1 MKKPKETASHLKSLL
16 IFAQKTYKVLK
27 MRKVLFVLFCLFL
40 LAGCDVK
47 TADPFELSNYK
58 PVDEFVPA
66 YEAISNQQLTVNK
79 DYDLEK
85 TVRVMNALE
94 LAQANSENF
103 DDFLKFMA
111 HQDYEGVAPDVL
123 EAKQKML
130 PVLQYMYQLQAL
142 DKNLSDAWMLA
153 RSAATGGMEMT
164 RRVNILD
171 VVNTVM
177 GNPIVLLDIFHQKEA
192 SEATHTAFSNYKKD
206 KELRQNVRNDI
217 AKLEA
222 SYLKYLSDYA
232 PIYHKYMKE
241 YDALCVEKDKV
252 YLDLYGG
259 QAESALQGADAILKK
274 YPNCTEG
281 QLLKAQAEIVMGVK
295 TQNTHPQSL
304 PKGGRLDV
312 TSAEISVTDTIQNPS
327 RREGHRVG
335 SPTEGHRV
343 GWGSHFASAF
353 NILDD
358 YMAKNPD
365 KTAPAMLLRGVLYQR
380 IGEADQALSCFHQA
394 SVEYPRQAA
403 QLTDMLDSYCMRTYL
418 NNTSEGLYLLQLYRS
433 MMEGNG
439 VFSPNL
445 MKAKYYAD
453 HAKQE
458 ESKNEIYN
466 HFFRRGNQ
474 KYYDGLLSDMQ
485 FCEQNLPVGFKQLLI
500 DRKFL
505 DVKVEPDS
513 KWLVLTDKEEMQVTI
528 RNKSGKRLENV
539 RLFLCIHY
547 TDMYKDEYDVVKV
560 PQTVSI
566 IEPNEEIEIAD
577 VPLGY
582 RDKKY
587 ADITRIRAIAMT
599 DDRLCWVDDIGFSQ
613 KRSFL
618 WFGKND

>member
-1 MKKPKETASHLKSLL
+1 MI
-16 IFAQKTYKVLK
+16 IFAHGTHHILK
-27 MRKVLFVLFCLFL
+27 MRKALFLLFCLVL
-40 LAGCDVK
+40 LTGCDVK

-66 YEAISNQQLTVNK
+66 YEAIRNQRLVANK

-94 LAQANSENF
+94 LAQANSEDF
-103 DDFLKFMA
+103 DEFLKVMA
-111 HQDYEGVAPDVL
+111 RQDYDGVAPDVL

-142 DKNLSDAWMLA
+142 DKSLSDAWMLA

-164 RRVNILD
+164 RRVNIMD
-171 VVNTVM
+171 IVNTVM
-177 GNPIVLLDIFHQKEA
+177 GNPIVLLDIFHQEDA
-192 SEATHTAFSNYKKD
+192 SKVTHKAFANYRKD

-222 SYLKYLSDYA
+222 SYQQYLTDYA

-295 TQNTHPQSL
+295 THSQSL
-304 PKGGRLDV
+304 PKERRLDKK
-312 TSAEISVTDTIQNPS
+312 SAEISITDTIQNPS
-327 RREGHRVG
+327 LGEGYRVG
-335 SPTEGHRV
+335 L
-343 GWGSHFASAF
+343 GSHFASAF

-358 YMAKNPD
+358 YVAQNPG
-365 KTAPAMLLRGVLYQR
+365 KTAPALLLRGVLYQR
-380 IGEADQALSCFHQA
+380 MGESEQALSCFHQA

-403 QLTDMLDSYCMRTYL
+403 QLSDMLDSYCMRTYL
-418 NNTSEGLYLLQLYRS
+418 NKTSEGLYLLQLYRS

-453 HAKQE
+453 ANRQE

-513 KWLVLTDKEEMQVTI
+513 KWLVLTDDEEMQVTI

-566 IEPNEEIEIAD
+566 IEPDEEIEIKD

-582 RDKKY
+582 REKKY
-587 ADITRIRAIAMT
+587 TDITRIRAIAMT

-613 KRSFL
+613 DHSF
-618 WFGKND
+618 FTFPSF

>member
-1 MKKPKETASHLKSLL
+1 MI
-16 IFAQKTYKVLK
+16 IFAHGTHQILK
-27 MRKVLFVLFCLFL
+27 MRKPLILLFCLAL
-40 LAGCDVK
+40 LTGCDVK

-66 YEAISNQQLTVNK
+66 YEAIRNQRLVANK

-103 DDFLKFMA
+103 DEFLKVMA
-111 HQDYEGVAPDVL
+111 RQDYDGVAPDVL

-142 DKNLSDAWMLA
+142 DKSLSDAWMLA

-164 RRVNILD
+164 RRVNIMD
-171 VVNTVM
+171 IVNTVM
-177 GNPIVLLDIFHQKEA
+177 GNPIVLLDIFHQEDA
-192 SEATHTAFSNYKKD
+192 SKVTHKAFANYRKD

-222 SYLKYLSDYA
+222 SYLQYLADYA

-295 TQNTHPQSL
+295 THPQSL
-304 PKGGRLDV
+304 KKERRLDKK
-312 TSAEISVTDTIQNPS
+312 SAEISITDTIQNPS
-327 RREGHRVG
+327 LGEGYRVG
-335 SPTEGHRV
+335 L
-343 GWGSHFASAF
+343 GSHFASAF

-358 YMAKNPD
+358 YVAQNPG
-365 KTAPAMLLRGVLYQR
+365 KTAPALLLRGVLYQR
-380 IGEADQALSCFHQA
+380 MGESEQALSCFHQA

-403 QLTDMLDSYCMRTYL
+403 QLSDMLDSYCMRTYL
-418 NNTSEGLYLLQLYRS
+418 NKTSEGLYLLQLYRS

-453 HAKQE
+453 TNRQE

-513 KWLVLTDKEEMQVTI
+513 KWLVLTDDEEMQVTI

-566 IEPNEEIEIAD
+566 IEPDEEIEIKD

-582 RDKKY
+582 REKKY
-587 ADITRIRAIAMT
+587 TDITRIRAIAMT
-599 DDRLCWVDDIGFSQ
+599 DDSLCWVDDIGFSQ
-613 KRSFL
+613 DHSF
-618 WFGKND
+618 FTFPSF

>member
-1 MKKPKETASHLKSLL
+1 MI
-16 IFAQKTYKVLK
+16 IFAHGTHQILK
-27 MRKVLFVLFCLFL
+27 MRKTLILLFCLAL
-40 LAGCDVK
+40 LAGCDMK

-66 YEAISNQQLTVNK
+66 YEAIRNQRLVANK

-103 DDFLKFMA
+103 DEFLKVMA
-111 HQDYEGVAPDVL
+111 RQDYDGVAPDVL

-142 DKNLSDAWMLA
+142 DKSLSDAWMLA

-164 RRVNILD
+164 RRVNIMD
-171 VVNTVM
+171 IVNTVM
-177 GNPIVLLDIFHQKEA
+177 GNPIVLLDIFHQEDA
-192 SEATHTAFSNYKKD
+192 SKVTHKAFANYRKD

-222 SYLKYLSDYA
+222 SYQQYLTDYA

-295 TQNTHPQSL
+295 THSQSL
-304 PKGGRLDV
+304 PKERRLDKN
-312 TSAEISVTDTIQNPS
+312 SAEISITDTIQNPS
-327 RREGHRVG
+327 LGEGYRVG
-335 SPTEGHRV
+335 L
-343 GWGSHFASAF
+343 GSHFASAF

-358 YMAKNPD
+358 YVAQNPG
-365 KTAPAMLLRGVLYQR
+365 KTAPALLLRGVLYQR
-380 IGEADQALSCFHQA
+380 LGESEQALSCFHQA

-403 QLTDMLDSYCMRTYL
+403 QLSDMLDSYCMRTYL
-418 NNTSEGLYLLQLYRS
+418 NKTSEGLYLLQLYRS

-453 HAKQE
+453 ANRQE

-513 KWLVLTDKEEMQVTI
+513 KWLVLTDDEEMQVTI

-566 IEPNEEIEIAD
+566 IEPDEEIEIKD

-582 RDKKY
+582 REKKY
-587 ADITRIRAIAMT
+587 TDITRIRAIAMT

-613 KRSFL
+613 DHSF
-618 WFGKND
+618 FTFPSF

>member
-1 MKKPKETASHLKSLL
+1 MI
-16 IFAQKTYKVLK
+16 IFANGTHQILK
-27 MRKVLFVLFCLFL
+27 MRKPLILLFCLAL
-40 LAGCDVK
+40 LTGCDMK
-47 TADPFELSNYK
+47 IADPFDLSNYK

-66 YEAISNQQLTVNK
+66 YEAIRNQRLVANK

-94 LAQANSENF
+94 LAQANSEDF
-103 DDFLKFMA
+103 DEFLKVMA
-111 HQDYEGVAPDVL
+111 RQDYDGVAPDVL

-171 VVNTVM
+171 IVNTVM
-177 GNPIVLLDIFHQKEA
+177 GNPIVLLDIFHQEDA
-192 SEATHTAFSNYKKD
+192 SKVTHKAFANYRKD

-222 SYLKYLSDYA
+222 SYQQYLTDYA

-259 QAESALQGADAILKK
+259 QAESALQGADALLKK
-274 YPNCTEG
+274 YPQCAEA
-281 QLLKAQAEIVMGVK
+281 QLLKAQAEIILTPHQLPRGGEKVLDEIPEGGK
-295 TQNTHPQSL
+295 EAPYQCPRKEGDKAASESL
-304 PKGGRLDV
+304 PSGRLEGVLSTLDNYI
-312 TSAEISVTDTIQNPS
+312 EQNP
-327 RREGHRVG
+327 G
-335 SPTEGHRV
+335 
-343 GWGSHFASAF
+343 
-353 NILDD
+353 
-358 YMAKNPD
+358 
-365 KTAPAMLLRGVLYQR
+365 KTAPALLLRGVLYQR
-380 IGEADQALSCFHQA
+380 MGESEQALSCFHQA

-403 QLTDMLDSYCMRTYL
+403 QLSDMLDSYCMRTYL
-418 NNTSEGLYLLQLYRS
+418 NKTSEGLYLLQLYRS

-453 HAKQE
+453 TNRQE

-513 KWLVLTDKEEMQVTI
+513 KWLVLTDDEEMQVTI

-566 IEPNEEIEIAD
+566 IEPDEEIEIKD

-582 RDKKY
+582 REKKY
-587 ADITRIRAIAMT
+587 TDITRIRAIAMT

-613 KRSFL
+613 DHSF
-618 WFGKND
+618 FTFPSF

>member
-94 LAQANSENF
+94 LAQANSEDF
-103 DDFLKFMA
+103 DEFLKVMA
-111 HQDYEGVAPDVL
+111 RQDYDGVAPDVL

-142 DKNLSDAWMLA
+142 DKSLSDAWMLA

-164 RRVNILD
+164 RRVNIMD
-171 VVNTVM
+171 IVNTVM
-177 GNPIVLLDIFHQKEA
+177 GNPIVLLDIFHQEDA
-192 SEATHTAFSNYKKD
+192 SKVTHKAFANYRKD

-222 SYLKYLSDYA
+222 SYQQYLTDYA

-295 TQNTHPQSL
+295 THSQSL
-304 PKGGRLDV
+304 PKERRLDKK
-312 TSAEISVTDTIQNPS
+312 SAEISITDTIQNPS
-327 RREGHRVG
+327 LGEGYRVG
-335 SPTEGHRV
+335 L
-343 GWGSHFASAF
+343 GSHFASAF

-358 YMAKNPD
+358 YVAQNPG
-365 KTAPAMLLRGVLYQR
+365 KTAPALLLRGVLYQR
-380 IGEADQALSCFHQA
+380 MGESEQALSCFHQA

-403 QLTDMLDSYCMRTYL
+403 QLSDMLDSYCMRTYL
-418 NNTSEGLYLLQLYRS
+418 NKTSEGLYLLQLYRS

-453 HAKQE
+453 TNRQE

-513 KWLVLTDKEEMQVTI
+513 KWLVLTDDEEMQVTI

-566 IEPNEEIEIAD
+566 IEPDEEIEIED

-587 ADITRIRAIAMT
+587 TDITRIRAIAMT

-613 KRSFL
+613 DHSF
-618 WFGKND
+618 FTFPSF

>member
-1 MKKPKETASHLKSLL
+1 MI
-16 IFAQKTYKVLK
+16 IFAHGTHQILK
-27 MRKVLFVLFCLFL
+27 MRKTLILLFCLAL
-40 LAGCDVK
+40 LAGCDMK

-66 YEAISNQQLTVNK
+66 YEAIRNQKLVANK

-103 DDFLKFMA
+103 DEFLKVMA
-111 HQDYEGVAPDVL
+111 RQDYDGVAPDVL

-142 DKNLSDAWMLA
+142 DKSLSDAWMLA

-164 RRVNILD
+164 RRVNIMD
-171 VVNTVM
+171 IVNTVM
-177 GNPIVLLDIFHQKEA
+177 GNPIVLLDIFHQEDA
-192 SEATHTAFSNYKKD
+192 SKVTHKAFANYRKD

-222 SYLKYLSDYA
+222 SYQQYLTDYA

-295 TQNTHPQSL
+295 THSQSL
-304 PKGGRLDV
+304 PKERRLDKK
-312 TSAEISVTDTIQNPS
+312 SAEISITDTIQNPS
-327 RREGHRVG
+327 LGEGYRVG
-335 SPTEGHRV
+335 L
-343 GWGSHFASAF
+343 GSHFASAF

-358 YMAKNPD
+358 YVAQNPG
-365 KTAPAMLLRGVLYQR
+365 KTAPALLLRGVLYQR
-380 IGEADQALSCFHQA
+380 MGESEQALSCFHQA

-403 QLTDMLDSYCMRTYL
+403 QLSDMLDSYCMRTYL
-418 NNTSEGLYLLQLYRS
+418 NKTSEGLYLLQLYRS

-453 HAKQE
+453 TNRQE

-513 KWLVLTDKEEMQVTI
+513 KWLVLTDDEEMQVTI

-566 IEPNEEIEIAD
+566 IEPDEEIEIKD

-582 RDKKY
+582 REKKY
-587 ADITRIRAIAMT
+587 TDITRIRAIAMT

-613 KRSFL
+613 DHSF
-618 WFGKND
+618 FTFPSF

>member
-1 MKKPKETASHLKSLL
+1 MI
-16 IFAQKTYKVLK
+16 IFAHGTHQILK
-27 MRKVLFVLFCLFL
+27 MRKPLILLFCLAL
-40 LAGCDVK
+40 LTGCDVK

-66 YEAISNQQLTVNK
+66 YEAIRNQRLVANK

-103 DDFLKFMA
+103 DEFLKVMA
-111 HQDYEGVAPDVL
+111 RQDYDGVAPDVL

-142 DKNLSDAWMLA
+142 DKSLSDAWMLA

-164 RRVNILD
+164 RRVNIMD
-171 VVNTVM
+171 IVNTVM
-177 GNPIVLLDIFHQKEA
+177 GNPIVLLDIFHQEDA
-192 SEATHTAFSNYKKD
+192 SKVTHKAFANYRKD

-222 SYLKYLSDYA
+222 SYQQYLTDYA

-295 TQNTHPQSL
+295 THPQSL
-304 PKGGRLDV
+304 PKERRLDKK
-312 TSAEISVTDTIQNPS
+312 SAEISITDTIKNPS
-327 RREGHRVG
+327 LGEGYRVG
-335 SPTEGHRV
+335 L
-343 GWGSHFASAF
+343 GSHFASAF

-358 YMAKNPD
+358 YVAQNPG
-365 KTAPAMLLRGVLYQR
+365 KTAPALLLRGVLYQR
-380 IGEADQALSCFHQA
+380 MGESEQALSCFHQA

-403 QLTDMLDSYCMRTYL
+403 QLSDMLDSYCMRTYL
-418 NNTSEGLYLLQLYRS
+418 NKTSEGLYLLQLYRS

-453 HAKQE
+453 ANRQE

-485 FCEQNLPVGFKQLLI
+485 FCEQNLPMGFKQLLI

-513 KWLVLTDKEEMQVTI
+513 KWLVLTDDEEMQVTI

-566 IEPNEEIEIAD
+566 IEPDEEIDIKD

-582 RDKKY
+582 REKKY
-587 ADITRIRAIAMT
+587 TDITRIRAIAMT

-613 KRSFL
+613 DHSF
-618 WFGKND
+618 FTFPSF

>member
-1 MKKPKETASHLKSLL
+1 MI
-16 IFAQKTYKVLK
+16 IFAHGTHQILK
-27 MRKVLFVLFCLFL
+27 MRKPLILLFCLAL
-40 LAGCDVK
+40 LTGCDVK

-66 YEAISNQQLTVNK
+66 YEAIRNQRLVANK

-94 LAQANSENF
+94 LAQANSEDF
-103 DDFLKFMA
+103 DEFLKVMA
-111 HQDYEGVAPDVL
+111 RQDYDGVAPDVL

-142 DKNLSDAWMLA
+142 DKSLSDAWMLA

-164 RRVNILD
+164 RRVNIMD
-171 VVNTVM
+171 IVNTVM
-177 GNPIVLLDIFHQKEA
+177 GNPIVLLDIFHQEDA
-192 SEATHTAFSNYKKD
+192 SKVTHKAFANYRKD

-222 SYLKYLSDYA
+222 SYQQYLTDYA

-295 TQNTHPQSL
+295 THSQSL
-304 PKGGRLDV
+304 PKERRLDKK
-312 TSAEISVTDTIQNPS
+312 TAEISITDTIQNPS
-327 RREGHRVG
+327 LGEGYRVG
-335 SPTEGHRV
+335 L
-343 GWGSHFASAF
+343 GSHFASAF

-358 YMAKNPD
+358 YVAQNPG
-365 KTAPAMLLRGVLYQR
+365 KTAPALLLRGVLYQR
-380 IGEADQALSCFHQA
+380 LGESEQALSCFHQA

-403 QLTDMLDSYCMRTYL
+403 QLSDMLDSYCMRTYL
-418 NNTSEGLYLLQLYRS
+418 NKTSEGLYLLQLYRS

-453 HAKQE
+453 SNRQE

-513 KWLVLTDKEEMQVTI
+513 KWLVLTDDEEMQVTI

-566 IEPNEEIEIAD
+566 IEPDEEIEIKD

-582 RDKKY
+582 REKKY
-587 ADITRIRAIAMT
+587 TDITRIRAIAMT

-613 KRSFL
+613 DHSF
-618 WFGKND
+618 FTFPSF

>member
-1 MKKPKETASHLKSLL
+1 MI
-16 IFAQKTYKVLK
+16 IFAHGTHQILK
-27 MRKVLFVLFCLFL
+27 MRKALFLLFCLVL
-40 LAGCDVK
+40 LTGCDVK

-66 YEAISNQQLTVNK
+66 YEAIRNQRLVANK

-94 LAQANSENF
+94 LAQANSEDF
-103 DDFLKFMA
+103 DEFLKVMA
-111 HQDYEGVAPDVL
+111 RQDYDGVAPDVL

-142 DKNLSDAWMLA
+142 DKSLSDAWMLA

-164 RRVNILD
+164 RRVNIMD
-171 VVNTVM
+171 IVNTVM
-177 GNPIVLLDIFHQKEA
+177 GNPIVLLDIFHQEDA
-192 SEATHTAFSNYKKD
+192 SKVTHKAFANYRKD

-222 SYLKYLSDYA
+222 SYQQYLTDYA

-295 TQNTHPQSL
+295 THSQSL
-304 PKGGRLDV
+304 PKERRLDKK
-312 TSAEISVTDTIQNPS
+312 SAEISITDTIQNPS
-327 RREGHRVG
+327 LGEGHRVG

-343 GWGSHFASAF
+343 GLGSHFASAF

-358 YMAKNPD
+358 YVAQNPG
-365 KTAPAMLLRGVLYQR
+365 KTAPALLLRGVLYQR
-380 IGEADQALSCFHQA
+380 MGESEQALSCFHQA

-403 QLTDMLDSYCMRTYL
+403 QLSDMLDSYCMRTYL
-418 NNTSEGLYLLQLYRS
+418 NKTSEGLYLLQLYRS

-453 HAKQE
+453 TNRQE

-513 KWLVLTDKEEMQVTI
+513 KWLVLTDDEEMQVTI

-566 IEPNEEIEIAD
+566 IEPDEEIEIKD

-582 RDKKY
+582 REKKY
-587 ADITRIRAIAMT
+587 TDITRIRAIAMT

-613 KRSFL
+613 DHSF
-618 WFGKND
+618 FTFPSF

>member
-1 MKKPKETASHLKSLL
+1 MI
-16 IFAQKTYKVLK
+16 IFAHGTHQILK
-27 MRKVLFVLFCLFL
+27 MRKPLILLFCLAL
-40 LAGCDVK
+40 LAGCDMK

-66 YEAISNQQLTVNK
+66 YEAIRNQRLVANK

-103 DDFLKFMA
+103 DEFLKVMA
-111 HQDYEGVAPDVL
+111 RQDYDGVAPDVL

-142 DKNLSDAWMLA
+142 DKSLSDAWMLA

-164 RRVNILD
+164 RRVNIMD
-171 VVNTVM
+171 IVNTVM
-177 GNPIVLLDIFHQKEA
+177 GNPIVLLDIFHQEDA
-192 SEATHTAFSNYKKD
+192 SKVTHKAFANYRKD

-222 SYLKYLSDYA
+222 SYQQYLTDYA

-295 TQNTHPQSL
+295 THSQSL
-304 PKGGRLDV
+304 PKERRLDKK
-312 TSAEISVTDTIQNPS
+312 SAEISITDTIQNPS
-327 RREGHRVG
+327 LGEGYRVG
-335 SPTEGHRV
+335 L
-343 GWGSHFASAF
+343 GSHFASAF

-358 YMAKNPD
+358 YVAQNPG
-365 KTAPAMLLRGVLYQR
+365 KTAPALLLRGVLYQR
-380 IGEADQALSCFHQA
+380 MGESEQALSCFHQA

-403 QLTDMLDSYCMRTYL
+403 QLSDMLDSYCMRTYL
-418 NNTSEGLYLLQLYRS
+418 NKTSEGLYLLQLYRS

-453 HAKQE
+453 TNRQE

-513 KWLVLTDKEEMQVTI
+513 KWLVLTDDEEMQVTI

-566 IEPNEEIEIAD
+566 IEPDEEIEIKD

-582 RDKKY
+582 REKKY
-587 ADITRIRAIAMT
+587 TDITRIRAIAMT

-613 KRSFL
+613 DHSF
-618 WFGKND
+618 FTFPSF

>member
-1 MKKPKETASHLKSLL
+1 MI
-16 IFAQKTYKVLK
+16 IFAHGTHQILK
-27 MRKVLFVLFCLFL
+27 MRKPLILLFCLAL
-40 LAGCDVK
+40 LTGCDVK

-66 YEAISNQQLTVNK
+66 YEAIRNQRLVANK

-94 LAQANSENF
+94 LAQANSEDF
-103 DDFLKFMA
+103 DEFLKVMA
-111 HQDYEGVAPDVL
+111 RQDYDGVAPDVL

-142 DKNLSDAWMLA
+142 DKSLSDAWMLA

-164 RRVNILD
+164 RRVNIMD
-171 VVNTVM
+171 IVNTVM
-177 GNPIVLLDIFHQKEA
+177 GNPIVLLDIFHQEDA
-192 SEATHTAFSNYKKD
+192 SKVTHKAFANYRKD

-222 SYLKYLSDYA
+222 SYQQYLTDYA

-295 TQNTHPQSL
+295 THSQSL
-304 PKGGRLDV
+304 PKERRLDKK
-312 TSAEISVTDTIQNPS
+312 SAEISITDTIQNPS
-327 RREGHRVG
+327 LGEGYRVG
-335 SPTEGHRV
+335 L
-343 GWGSHFASAF
+343 GSHFASAF

-358 YMAKNPD
+358 YVAQNPG
-365 KTAPAMLLRGVLYQR
+365 KTAPALLLRGVLYQR
-380 IGEADQALSCFHQA
+380 MGESEQALSCFHQA

-403 QLTDMLDSYCMRTYL
+403 QLSDMLDSYCMRTYL
-418 NNTSEGLYLLQLYRS
+418 NKTSEGLYLLQLYRS

-453 HAKQE
+453 TNRQE

-513 KWLVLTDKEEMQVTI
+513 KWLVLTDDEEMQVTI

-566 IEPNEEIEIAD
+566 IEPDEEIEIED

-587 ADITRIRAIAMT
+587 TDITRIRAIAMT

-613 KRSFL
+613 DHSF
-618 WFGKND
+618 FTFPSF

>member
-1 MKKPKETASHLKSLL
+1 MI
-16 IFAQKTYKVLK
+16 IFAHGTHQILK
-27 MRKVLFVLFCLFL
+27 MRKTLILLFCLAL
-40 LAGCDVK
+40 LTGCDVK

-66 YEAISNQQLTVNK
+66 YEAIRNQRLVANK

-103 DDFLKFMA
+103 DEFLKVMA
-111 HQDYEGVAPDVL
+111 RQDYDGVAPDVL

-142 DKNLSDAWMLA
+142 DKSLSDAWMLA

-164 RRVNILD
+164 RRVNIMD
-171 VVNTVM
+171 IVNTVM
-177 GNPIVLLDIFHQKEA
+177 GNPIVLLDIFHQEDA
-192 SEATHTAFSNYKKD
+192 SKVTHKAFANYRKD

-222 SYLKYLSDYA
+222 SYQQYLTDYA

-295 TQNTHPQSL
+295 THPQSL
-304 PKGGRLDV
+304 PKERRLDKK
-312 TSAEISVTDTIQNPS
+312 SAEISIIDTIHNPS
-327 RREGHRVG
+327 LGEGHRVG
-335 SPTEGHRV
+335 L
-343 GWGSHFASAF
+343 GSHFASAF

-358 YMAKNPD
+358 YVAQNPG
-365 KTAPAMLLRGVLYQR
+365 KTAPALLLRGVLYQR
-380 IGEADQALSCFHQA
+380 MGESEQALSCFHQA

-403 QLTDMLDSYCMRTYL
+403 QLSDMLDSYCMRTYL
-418 NNTSEGLYLLQLYRS
+418 NKTSEGLYLLQLYRS

-453 HAKQE
+453 TNRQE

-513 KWLVLTDKEEMQVTI
+513 KWLVLTDDEEMQVTI

-566 IEPNEEIEIAD
+566 IEPDEEIEIKD

-582 RDKKY
+582 REKKY
-587 ADITRIRAIAMT
+587 TDITRIRAIAMT

-613 KRSFL
+613 DHSF
-618 WFGKND
+618 FTFPSF

>member
-1 MKKPKETASHLKSLL
+1 MI
-16 IFAQKTYKVLK
+16 IFAHGTHQILK
-27 MRKVLFVLFCLFL
+27 MRKALFLLFCLVL
-40 LAGCDVK
+40 LTGCDVK

-66 YEAISNQQLTVNK
+66 YEAIRNQRLVANK

-103 DDFLKFMA
+103 DEFLKVMA
-111 HQDYEGVAPDVL
+111 RQDYDGVAPDVL

-142 DKNLSDAWMLA
+142 DKSLSDAWMLA

-164 RRVNILD
+164 RRVNIMD
-171 VVNTVM
+171 IVNTVM
-177 GNPIVLLDIFHQKEA
+177 GNPIVLLDIFHQEDA
-192 SEATHTAFSNYKKD
+192 SKVTHKAFANYRKD

-222 SYLKYLSDYA
+222 SYQQYLTDYA

-259 QAESALQGADAILKK
+259 QTESALQGADAILKK

-295 TQNTHPQSL
+295 NHPQSL
-304 PKGGRLDV
+304 PKERRLDKK
-312 TSAEISVTDTIQNPS
+312 TAEITITDTIQNPS
-327 RREGHRVG
+327 LGEGHRAG
-335 SPTEGHRV
+335 L
-343 GWGSHFASAF
+343 GSHFASAF

-358 YMAKNPD
+358 YVAQNPG
-365 KTAPAMLLRGVLYQR
+365 KTAPALLLRGVLYQR
-380 IGEADQALSCFHQA
+380 MGESEQALSCFHQA

-403 QLTDMLDSYCMRTYL
+403 QLSDMLDSYCMRTYL
-418 NNTSEGLYLLQLYRS
+418 NKTSEGLYLLQLYRS

-453 HAKQE
+453 ANRQE

-513 KWLVLTDKEEMQVTI
+513 KWLVLTDDEEMQVTI

-566 IEPNEEIEIAD
+566 IEPDEEIDIKD

-582 RDKKY
+582 REKKY
-587 ADITRIRAIAMT
+587 TDITRIRAIAMT

-613 KRSFL
+613 DHSF
-618 WFGKND
+618 FTFPSF

>member
-1 MKKPKETASHLKSLL
+1 MI
-16 IFAQKTYKVLK
+16 IFAHGTHQILK
-27 MRKVLFVLFCLFL
+27 MRKPLILLFCLAL
-40 LAGCDVK
+40 LTGCDVK

-66 YEAISNQQLTVNK
+66 YEAIRNQRLVANK

-103 DDFLKFMA
+103 DEFLKVMA
-111 HQDYEGVAPDVL
+111 RQDYDGVAPDVL

-142 DKNLSDAWMLA
+142 DKSLSDAWMLA

-164 RRVNILD
+164 RRVNIMD
-171 VVNTVM
+171 IVNTVM
-177 GNPIVLLDIFHQKEA
+177 GNPIVLLDIFHQEDA
-192 SEATHTAFSNYKKD
+192 SKVTHKAFANYRKD

-222 SYLKYLSDYA
+222 SYQQYLTDYA

-259 QAESALQGADAILKK
+259 QTESALQGADAILKK

-295 TQNTHPQSL
+295 NHPQSL
-304 PKGGRLDV
+304 PKERRLDKK
-312 TSAEISVTDTIQNPS
+312 TAEITITDTIQNPS
-327 RREGHRVG
+327 LGEGHRAG
-335 SPTEGHRV
+335 L
-343 GWGSHFASAF
+343 GSHFASAF

-358 YMAKNPD
+358 YVAQNPG
-365 KTAPAMLLRGVLYQR
+365 KTAPALLLRGVLYQR
-380 IGEADQALSCFHQA
+380 MGESEQALSCFNQA

-403 QLTDMLDSYCMRTYL
+403 QLSDMLDSYCMRTYL
-418 NNTSEGLYLLQLYRS
+418 NKTSEGLYLLQLYRS

-453 HAKQE
+453 ANRQE

-485 FCEQNLPVGFKQLLI
+485 FCEQNLPMGFKQLLI

-513 KWLVLTDKEEMQVTI
+513 KWLVLTDDEEMQVTI

-566 IEPNEEIEIAD
+566 IEPDEEIEIKD

-582 RDKKY
+582 REKKY
-587 ADITRIRAIAMT
+587 TDITRIRAIAMT

-613 KRSFL
+613 DHSF
-618 WFGKND
+618 FTFPSF

>member
-1 MKKPKETASHLKSLL
+1 MI
-16 IFAQKTYKVLK
+16 IFAHGTHQILK
-27 MRKVLFVLFCLFL
+27 MRKALFLLFCLVL
-40 LAGCDVK
+40 LTGCDVK

-66 YEAISNQQLTVNK
+66 YEAIRNQRLVANK

-103 DDFLKFMA
+103 DEFLKVMA
-111 HQDYEGVAPDVL
+111 RQDYDGVAPDVL

-142 DKNLSDAWMLA
+142 DKSLSDAWMLA

-164 RRVNILD
+164 RRVNIMD
-171 VVNTVM
+171 IVNTVM
-177 GNPIVLLDIFHQKEA
+177 GNPIVLLDIFHQEDA
-192 SEATHTAFSNYKKD
+192 SKVTHKAFANYRKD

-222 SYLKYLSDYA
+222 SYQQYLTDYA

-281 QLLKAQAEIVMGVK
+281 QLLKAQAEIILTPHQLPRGGEKVSLNSIEGGKGAPMQLPRKVEDK
-295 TQNTHPQSL
+295 SVSESL
-304 PKGGRLDV
+304 PSGRSEGVFSTLD
-312 TSAEISVTDTIQNPS
+312 TYIAQ
-327 RREGHRVG
+327 H
-335 SPTEGHRV
+335 
-343 GWGSHFASAF
+343 
-353 NILDD
+353 
-358 YMAKNPD
+358 PD
-365 KTAPAMLLRGVLYQR
+365 KTAPALLLRGVLYQR
-380 IGEADQALSCFHQA
+380 MGESEQALSCFHQA

-403 QLTDMLDSYCMRTYL
+403 QLSDMLDSYCMRTYL
-418 NNTSEGLYLLQLYRS
+418 NKTSEGLYLLQLYRS

-453 HAKQE
+453 TNRQE

-513 KWLVLTDKEEMQVTI
+513 KWLVLTDDEEMQVTI

-566 IEPNEEIEIAD
+566 IEPDEEIEIKD

-587 ADITRIRAIAMT
+587 TDITRIRAIAMT

-613 KRSFL
+613 DHSF
-618 WFGKND
+618 FTFPSF

>member
-1 MKKPKETASHLKSLL
+1 MI
-16 IFAQKTYKVLK
+16 IFAPKSHKIPQ
-27 MRKVLFVLFCLFL
+27 MRKVLL
-40 LAGCDVK
+40 LLCALLLLVGCDVK

-66 YEAISNQQLTVNK
+66 YEAIRNQQLVANK

-94 LAQANSENF
+94 LAQVNSQNF
-103 DDFLKFMA
+103 DDFLKVMA
-111 HQDYEGVAPDVL
+111 RQDYEGVAPDVL

-130 PVLQYMYQLQAL
+130 PILQYMYQLQAL
-142 DKNLSDAWMLA
+142 DKSLSDAWMLA

-164 RRVNILD
+164 RRVNIMD
-171 VVNTVM
+171 IVNTVM
-177 GNPIVLLDIFHQKEA
+177 GNPIVLLDIFHQEDA
-192 SEATHTAFSNYKKD
+192 SKVTHKAFSNYRKD

-222 SYLKYLSDYA
+222 SYQQYLTDYA

-295 TQNTHPQSL
+295 THSQSL
-304 PKGGRLDV
+304 PKERRLDKK
-312 TSAEISVTDTIQNPS
+312 SAEISITDTIQNPS
-327 RREGHRVG
+327 LGEGYRVG
-335 SPTEGHRV
+335 L
-343 GWGSHFASAF
+343 GSHFASAF

-358 YMAKNPD
+358 YVAQNPG
-365 KTAPAMLLRGVLYQR
+365 KTAPALLLRGVLYQR
-380 IGEADQALSCFHQA
+380 MGESEQALSCFHQA

-403 QLTDMLDSYCMRTYL
+403 QLSDMLDSYCMRTYL
-418 NNTSEGLYLLQLYRS
+418 NKTSEGLYLLQLYRS

-453 HAKQE
+453 TNRQE

-513 KWLVLTDKEEMQVTI
+513 KWLVLTDDEEMQVTI

-566 IEPNEEIEIAD
+566 IEPDEEIEIKD

-582 RDKKY
+582 REKKY
-587 ADITRIRAIAMT
+587 TDITRIRAIAMT

-613 KRSFL
+613 DHSF
-618 WFGKND
+618 FTFPSF

>member
-1 MKKPKETASHLKSLL
+1 MI
-16 IFAQKTYKVLK
+16 IFAHGTHQILK
-27 MRKVLFVLFCLFL
+27 MRKPLILLFCLAL
-40 LAGCDVK
+40 LTGCDVK

-66 YEAISNQQLTVNK
+66 YEAIRNQRLVANK

-103 DDFLKFMA
+103 DEFLKVMA
-111 HQDYEGVAPDVL
+111 RQDYDGVAPDVL

-142 DKNLSDAWMLA
+142 DKSLSDAWMLA

-164 RRVNILD
+164 RRVNIMD
-171 VVNTVM
+171 IVNTVM
-177 GNPIVLLDIFHQKEA
+177 GNPIVLLDIFHQEDA
-192 SEATHTAFSNYKKD
+192 SKVTHKAFANYRKD

-222 SYLKYLSDYA
+222 SYQQYLTDYA

-295 TQNTHPQSL
+295 THSQSL
-304 PKGGRLDV
+304 PKERRLDKKF
-312 TSAEISVTDTIQNPS
+312 AEISITDTIQNPS
-327 RREGHRVG
+327 LGEGYRVG
-335 SPTEGHRV
+335 L
-343 GWGSHFASAF
+343 GSHFASAF

-358 YMAKNPD
+358 YVAQNPG
-365 KTAPAMLLRGVLYQR
+365 KTAPALLLRGVLYQR
-380 IGEADQALSCFHQA
+380 MGESEQALSCFNQA

-403 QLTDMLDSYCMRTYL
+403 QLSDMLDSYCMRTYL
-418 NNTSEGLYLLQLYRS
+418 NKTSEGLYLLQLYRS

-453 HAKQE
+453 ANRQE

-485 FCEQNLPVGFKQLLI
+485 FCEQNLPMGFKQLLI

-513 KWLVLTDKEEMQVTI
+513 KWLVLTDDEEMQVTI

-566 IEPNEEIEIAD
+566 IEPDEEIEIKD

-582 RDKKY
+582 REKKY
-587 ADITRIRAIAMT
+587 TDITRIRAIAMT

-613 KRSFL
+613 DHSF
-618 WFGKND
+618 FTFPSF

>member
-1 MKKPKETASHLKSLL
+1 MI
-16 IFAQKTYKVLK
+16 IFAHGTHQILK
-27 MRKVLFVLFCLFL
+27 MRKPLILLFCLAL
-40 LAGCDVK
+40 LTGCDVK

-66 YEAISNQQLTVNK
+66 YEAIRNQRLVANK

-103 DDFLKFMA
+103 DEFLKVMA
-111 HQDYEGVAPDVL
+111 RQDYDGVAPDVL

-142 DKNLSDAWMLA
+142 DKSLSDAWMLA

-164 RRVNILD
+164 RRVNIMD
-171 VVNTVM
+171 IVNTVM
-177 GNPIVLLDIFHQKEA
+177 GNPIVLLDIFHQEDA
-192 SEATHTAFSNYKKD
+192 SKVTHKAFANYRKD

-222 SYLKYLSDYA
+222 SYQQYLTDYA

-259 QAESALQGADAILKK
+259 QTESALQGADAILKK

-295 TQNTHPQSL
+295 NHPQSL
-304 PKGGRLDV
+304 PKERRLDKK
-312 TSAEISVTDTIQNPS
+312 TAEITITDTIQNPS
-327 RREGHRVG
+327 LGEGHRAG
-335 SPTEGHRV
+335 L
-343 GWGSHFASAF
+343 GSHFASAF

-358 YMAKNPD
+358 YVAQNPG
-365 KTAPAMLLRGVLYQR
+365 KTAPALLLRGVLYQR
-380 IGEADQALSCFHQA
+380 MGESEQALSCFHQA

-403 QLTDMLDSYCMRTYL
+403 QLSDMLDSYCMRTYL
-418 NNTSEGLYLLQLYRS
+418 NKTSEGLYLLQLYRS

-453 HAKQE
+453 ANRQE

-513 KWLVLTDKEEMQVTI
+513 KWLVLTDDEEMQVTI

-566 IEPNEEIEIAD
+566 IEPDEEIEIKD

-582 RDKKY
+582 REKKY
-587 ADITRIRAIAMT
+587 TDITRIRAIAMT

-613 KRSFL
+613 DHSF
-618 WFGKND
+618 FTFPSF

>member
-1 MKKPKETASHLKSLL
+1 MI
-16 IFAQKTYKVLK
+16 IFAHGTHQILK
-27 MRKVLFVLFCLFL
+27 MRKPLILLFCLAL
-40 LAGCDVK
+40 LAGCDMK

-66 YEAISNQQLTVNK
+66 YEAIRNQRLVANK

-94 LAQANSENF
+94 LAQANSEDF
-103 DDFLKFMA
+103 DEFLKVMA
-111 HQDYEGVAPDVL
+111 RQDYDGVAPDVL

-142 DKNLSDAWMLA
+142 DKSLSDAWMLA

-164 RRVNILD
+164 RRVNIMD
-171 VVNTVM
+171 IVNTVM
-177 GNPIVLLDIFHQKEA
+177 GNPIVLLDIFHQEDA
-192 SEATHTAFSNYKKD
+192 SKVTHKAFANYRKD

-222 SYLKYLSDYA
+222 SYQQYLTDYA

-295 TQNTHPQSL
+295 THPQSL
-304 PKGGRLDV
+304 PKERRLDKK
-312 TSAEISVTDTIQNPS
+312 TAEISITDTIQNPS
-327 RREGHRVG
+327 LGEGHRVG
-335 SPTEGHRV
+335 L
-343 GWGSHFASAF
+343 GSHFASAF

-358 YMAKNPD
+358 YVAQNPG
-365 KTAPAMLLRGVLYQR
+365 KTAPALLLRGVLYQR
-380 IGEADQALSCFHQA
+380 LGESEQALSCFHQA

-403 QLTDMLDSYCMRTYL
+403 QLSDMLDSYCMRTYL
-418 NNTSEGLYLLQLYRS
+418 NKTSEGLYLLQLYRS

-453 HAKQE
+453 SNRQE

-513 KWLVLTDKEEMQVTI
+513 KWLVLTDDEEMQVTI

-566 IEPNEEIEIAD
+566 IEPDEEIEIKD

-582 RDKKY
+582 REKKY
-587 ADITRIRAIAMT
+587 TDITRIRAIAMT

-613 KRSFL
+613 DHSF
-618 WFGKND
+618 FTFPSF

>member
-1 MKKPKETASHLKSLL
+1 MI
-16 IFAQKTYKVLK
+16 IFAHGTHQILK
-27 MRKVLFVLFCLFL
+27 MRKALFLLFCLVL
-40 LAGCDVK
+40 LTGCDVK

-66 YEAISNQQLTVNK
+66 YEAIRNQRLVANK

-94 LAQANSENF
+94 LAQANSEDF
-103 DDFLKFMA
+103 DEFLKVMA
-111 HQDYEGVAPDVL
+111 RQDYDGVAPDVL

-142 DKNLSDAWMLA
+142 DKSLSDAWMLA

-164 RRVNILD
+164 RRVNIMD
-171 VVNTVM
+171 IVNTVM
-177 GNPIVLLDIFHQKEA
+177 GNPIVLLDIFHQEDA
-192 SEATHTAFSNYKKD
+192 SKVTHKAFANYRKD

-222 SYLKYLSDYA
+222 SYQQYLTDYA

-295 TQNTHPQSL
+295 THPQSL
-304 PKGGRLDV
+304 PKERRLDKK
-312 TSAEISVTDTIQNPS
+312 SAEISITDTIQNPS
-327 RREGHRVG
+327 LGEGYRVG
-335 SPTEGHRV
+335 L
-343 GWGSHFASAF
+343 GSHFASAF

-358 YMAKNPD
+358 YVAQNPG
-365 KTAPAMLLRGVLYQR
+365 KTAPALLLRGVLYQR
-380 IGEADQALSCFHQA
+380 MGESEQALSCFNQA

-403 QLTDMLDSYCMRTYL
+403 QLSDMLDSYCMRTYL
-418 NNTSEGLYLLQLYRS
+418 NKTSEGLYLLQLYRS

-453 HAKQE
+453 TNRQE
-458 ESKNEIYN
+458 ESKNITTVCSPICS
-466 HFFRRGNQ
+466 FASRIC
-474 KYYDGLLSDMQ
+474 LWVSSS
-485 FCEQNLPVGFKQLLI
+485 C
-500 DRKFL
+500 
-505 DVKVEPDS
+505 S
-513 KWLVLTDKEEMQVTI
+513 
-528 RNKSGKRLENV
+528 S
-539 RLFLCIHY
+539 
-547 TDMYKDEYDVVKV
+547 
-560 PQTVSI
+560 TVSSW
-566 IEPNEEIEIAD
+566 
-577 VPLGY
+577 
-582 RDKKY
+582 
-587 ADITRIRAIAMT
+587 T
-599 DDRLCWVDDIGFSQ
+599 
-613 KRSFL
+613 
-618 WFGKND
+618 

>member
-1 MKKPKETASHLKSLL
+1 MI
-16 IFAQKTYKVLK
+16 IFAHGTHQILK
-27 MRKVLFVLFCLFL
+27 MRKALFLLFCLVL
-40 LAGCDVK
+40 LTGCDVK

-66 YEAISNQQLTVNK
+66 YEAIRNQRLVANK

-103 DDFLKFMA
+103 DEFLKVMA
-111 HQDYEGVAPDVL
+111 RQDYDGVAPDVL

-142 DKNLSDAWMLA
+142 DKSLSDAWMLA

-164 RRVNILD
+164 RRVNIMD
-171 VVNTVM
+171 IVNTVM
-177 GNPIVLLDIFHQKEA
+177 GNPIVLLDIFHQEDA
-192 SEATHTAFSNYKKD
+192 SKVTHKAFANYRKD

-222 SYLKYLSDYA
+222 SYQQYLTDYA

-259 QAESALQGADAILKK
+259 QTESALQGADAILKK

-295 TQNTHPQSL
+295 NHPQSL
-304 PKGGRLDV
+304 PKERRLDKK
-312 TSAEISVTDTIQNPS
+312 TAEITITDTIQNPS
-327 RREGHRVG
+327 LGEGHRAG
-335 SPTEGHRV
+335 L
-343 GWGSHFASAF
+343 GSHFASAF

-358 YMAKNPD
+358 YVAQNPG
-365 KTAPAMLLRGVLYQR
+365 KTAPALLLRGVLYQR
-380 IGEADQALSCFHQA
+380 MGESEQALSCFHQA

-403 QLTDMLDSYCMRTYL
+403 QLSDMLDSYCMRTYL
-418 NNTSEGLYLLQLYRS
+418 NKTSEGLYLLQLYRS

-453 HAKQE
+453 ANRQE

-513 KWLVLTDKEEMQVTI
+513 KWLVLTDDEEMQVTI

-566 IEPNEEIEIAD
+566 IEPDEEIEIKD

-582 RDKKY
+582 REKKY
-587 ADITRIRAIAMT
+587 TDITRIRAIAMT

-613 KRSFL
+613 DHSF
-618 WFGKND
+618 FTFPSF

>member
-1 MKKPKETASHLKSLL
+1 MI
-16 IFAQKTYKVLK
+16 IFAHGTHQILK
-27 MRKVLFVLFCLFL
+27 MRKPLILLFCLAL
-40 LAGCDVK
+40 LTGCDMK

-66 YEAISNQQLTVNK
+66 YEAIRNQRLVANK

-103 DDFLKFMA
+103 DEFLKVMA
-111 HQDYEGVAPDVL
+111 RQDYDGVAPDVL

-142 DKNLSDAWMLA
+142 DKSLSDAWMLA

-164 RRVNILD
+164 RRVNIMD
-171 VVNTVM
+171 IVNTVM
-177 GNPIVLLDIFHQKEA
+177 GNPIVLLDIFHQEDA
-192 SEATHTAFSNYKKD
+192 SKVTHKAFANYRKD

-222 SYLKYLSDYA
+222 SYQQYLTDYA

-295 TQNTHPQSL
+295 THSQSL
-304 PKGGRLDV
+304 PKERRLDKK
-312 TSAEISVTDTIQNPS
+312 SSEISITDTIQNPS
-327 RREGHRVG
+327 HGEGYRVG
-335 SPTEGHRV
+335 L
-343 GWGSHFASAF
+343 GSHFASAF

-358 YMAKNPD
+358 YVAQNPG
-365 KTAPAMLLRGVLYQR
+365 KTAPALLLRGVLYQR
-380 IGEADQALSCFHQA
+380 MGESEQALSCFHQA

-403 QLTDMLDSYCMRTYL
+403 QLSDMLDSYCMRTYL
-418 NNTSEGLYLLQLYRS
+418 NKTSEGLYLLQLYRS

-453 HAKQE
+453 TNRQE

-513 KWLVLTDKEEMQVTI
+513 KWLVLTDDEEMQVTI

-566 IEPNEEIEIAD
+566 IEPDEEIDIKD

-582 RDKKY
+582 REKKY
-587 ADITRIRAIAMT
+587 TDITRIRAIAMT

-613 KRSFL
+613 DHSFFTL
-618 WFGKND
+618 PSF

>member
-1 MKKPKETASHLKSLL
+1 
-16 IFAQKTYKVLK
+16 
-27 MRKVLFVLFCLFL
+27 
-40 LAGCDVK
+40 
-47 TADPFELSNYK
+47 
-58 PVDEFVPA
+58 
-66 YEAISNQQLTVNK
+66 
-79 DYDLEK
+79 
-85 TVRVMNALE
+85 
-94 LAQANSENF
+94 
-103 DDFLKFMA
+103 
-111 HQDYEGVAPDVL
+111 
-123 EAKQKML
+123 
-130 PVLQYMYQLQAL
+130 MYQLQAL
-142 DKNLSDAWMLA
+142 DKSLSDAWMLA

-164 RRVNILD
+164 RRVNIMD
-171 VVNTVM
+171 IVNTVM
-177 GNPIVLLDIFHQKEA
+177 GNPIVLLDIFHQEDA
-192 SEATHTAFSNYKKD
+192 SKVTHKAFANYRKD

-222 SYLKYLSDYA
+222 SYQQYLTDYA

-295 TQNTHPQSL
+295 NHPQSL
-304 PKGGRLDV
+304 PKERRLDKK
-312 TSAEISVTDTIQNPS
+312 SAEISITDTIQNPS
-327 RREGHRVG
+327 LGEGHRVG
-335 SPTEGHRV
+335 L
-343 GWGSHFASAF
+343 GSHFASAF

-358 YMAKNPD
+358 YVAQNPG
-365 KTAPAMLLRGVLYQR
+365 KTAPALLLRGVLYQR
-380 IGEADQALSCFHQA
+380 MGESEQALSCFHQA

-403 QLTDMLDSYCMRTYL
+403 QLSDMLDSYCMRTYL
-418 NNTSEGLYLLQLYRS
+418 NKTSEGLYLLQLYRS

-453 HAKQE
+453 TNRQE

-513 KWLVLTDKEEMQVTI
+513 KWLVLTDDEEMQVTI

-566 IEPNEEIEIAD
+566 IEPDEEIEIKD
-577 VPLGY
+577 VLLGY

-587 ADITRIRAIAMT
+587 TDITRIRAIAMT

-613 KRSFL
+613 DHSF
-618 WFGKND
+618 FTFPSF

>member
-1 MKKPKETASHLKSLL
+1 MI
-16 IFAQKTYKVLK
+16 IFAHGTHQILK
-27 MRKVLFVLFCLFL
+27 MRKPLILLFCLAL
-40 LAGCDVK
+40 LTGCDVK

-66 YEAISNQQLTVNK
+66 YEAIRNQRLVANK

-103 DDFLKFMA
+103 DEFLKVMA
-111 HQDYEGVAPDVL
+111 RQDYDGVAPDVL

-142 DKNLSDAWMLA
+142 DKSLSDAWMLA

-164 RRVNILD
+164 RRVNIMD
-171 VVNTVM
+171 IVNTVM
-177 GNPIVLLDIFHQKEA
+177 GNPIVLLDIFHQEDA
-192 SEATHTAFSNYKKD
+192 SKVTHKAFANYRKD

-222 SYLKYLSDYA
+222 SYQQYLTDYA

-259 QAESALQGADAILKK
+259 QAESALQGADALLKK

-295 TQNTHPQSL
+295 THPQSL
-304 PKGGRLDV
+304 PKERRLGKN
-312 TSAEISVTDTIQNPS
+312 SAEISITDTIQNPS
-327 RREGHRVG
+327 LGEGHRVG
-335 SPTEGHRV
+335 L
-343 GWGSHFASAF
+343 GSHFASAF

-358 YMAKNPD
+358 YVAQNPG
-365 KTAPAMLLRGVLYQR
+365 KTAPALLLRGVLYQR
-380 IGEADQALSCFHQA
+380 MGESEQALSCFHQA

-403 QLTDMLDSYCMRTYL
+403 QLSDMLDSYCMRTYL
-418 NNTSEGLYLLQLYRS
+418 NKTSEGLYLLQLYRS

-453 HAKQE
+453 ANRQE

-513 KWLVLTDKEEMQVTI
+513 KWLVLTDDEEMQVTI

-566 IEPNEEIEIAD
+566 IEPDEEIEIKD

-587 ADITRIRAIAMT
+587 TDITRIRAIAMT

-613 KRSFL
+613 DHSF
-618 WFGKND
+618 FSFPSF

>member
-1 MKKPKETASHLKSLL
+1 MI
-16 IFAQKTYKVLK
+16 IFAHGTHQILK
-27 MRKVLFVLFCLFL
+27 MRKPLILLFCLAL
-40 LAGCDVK
+40 LTGCDVK

-66 YEAISNQQLTVNK
+66 YEAIRNQRLVANK

-94 LAQANSENF
+94 LAQANSEDF
-103 DDFLKFMA
+103 DEFLKVMA
-111 HQDYEGVAPDVL
+111 RQDYDGVAPDVL

-142 DKNLSDAWMLA
+142 DKSLSDAWMLA

-164 RRVNILD
+164 RRVNIMD
-171 VVNTVM
+171 IVNTVM
-177 GNPIVLLDIFHQKEA
+177 GNPIVLLDIFHQEDA
-192 SEATHTAFSNYKKD
+192 SKVTHKAFANYRKD

-222 SYLKYLSDYA
+222 SYQQYLTDYA

-295 TQNTHPQSL
+295 THSQSL
-304 PKGGRLDV
+304 PKERRLDKK
-312 TSAEISVTDTIQNPS
+312 SAEISITDTIQNPS
-327 RREGHRVG
+327 LGEGYRVG
-335 SPTEGHRV
+335 L
-343 GWGSHFASAF
+343 GSHFASAF

-358 YMAKNPD
+358 YVAQNPG
-365 KTAPAMLLRGVLYQR
+365 KTAPALLLRGVLYQR
-380 IGEADQALSCFHQA
+380 MGESEQALSCFHQA

-403 QLTDMLDSYCMRTYL
+403 QLSDMLDSYCMRTYL
-418 NNTSEGLYLLQLYRS
+418 NKTSEGLYLLQLYRS

-453 HAKQE
+453 TNRQE

-513 KWLVLTDKEEMQVTI
+513 KWLVLTDDEEMQVTI

-566 IEPNEEIEIAD
+566 IEPDEEIDIKD

-582 RDKKY
+582 REKKY
-587 ADITRIRAIAMT
+587 TDITRIRAIAMT

-613 KRSFL
+613 DHSF
-618 WFGKND
+618 FTFPSF

>member
-1 MKKPKETASHLKSLL
+1 MI
-16 IFAQKTYKVLK
+16 IFAHGTHQILK
-27 MRKVLFVLFCLFL
+27 MRKPLILLFCLAL
-40 LAGCDVK
+40 LTGCDVK

-66 YEAISNQQLTVNK
+66 YEAIRNQRLVANK

-94 LAQANSENF
+94 LAQANSEDF
-103 DDFLKFMA
+103 DEFLKVMA
-111 HQDYEGVAPDVL
+111 RQDYDGVAPDVL

-142 DKNLSDAWMLA
+142 DKSLSDAWMLA

-164 RRVNILD
+164 RRVNIMD
-171 VVNTVM
+171 IVNTVM
-177 GNPIVLLDIFHQKEA
+177 GNPIVLLDIFHQEDA
-192 SEATHTAFSNYKKD
+192 SKVTHKAFSNYRKD

-222 SYLKYLSDYA
+222 SYQQYLTDYA

-259 QAESALQGADAILKK
+259 QTESALQGADALLKK

-295 TQNTHPQSL
+295 NHPQSL
-304 PKGGRLDV
+304 PMERRLDKK
-312 TSAEISVTDTIQNPS
+312 SAEISITDTIQNPS
-327 RREGHRVG
+327 LGEGHRVG
-335 SPTEGHRV
+335 L
-343 GWGSHFASAF
+343 GSHFASAF

-358 YMAKNPD
+358 YVAQNPG
-365 KTAPAMLLRGVLYQR
+365 KTAPALLLRGVLYQR
-380 IGEADQALSCFHQA
+380 MGESEQALSCFHQA

-403 QLTDMLDSYCMRTYL
+403 QLSDMLDSYCMRTYL
-418 NNTSEGLYLLQLYRS
+418 NKTSEGLYLLQLYRS

-453 HAKQE
+453 TNRQE

-513 KWLVLTDKEEMQVTI
+513 KWLVLTDDEEMQVTI

-566 IEPNEEIEIAD
+566 IEPDEEIEIED

-587 ADITRIRAIAMT
+587 TDITRIRAIAMT

-613 KRSFL
+613 DHSF
-618 WFGKND
+618 FTFPSF

>member
-1 MKKPKETASHLKSLL
+1 MI
-16 IFAQKTYKVLK
+16 IFAHGTHQILK
-27 MRKVLFVLFCLFL
+27 MRKTLILLFCLAL
-40 LAGCDVK
+40 LTGCDVK

-66 YEAISNQQLTVNK
+66 YEAIRNQRLVANK

-103 DDFLKFMA
+103 DEFLKVMA
-111 HQDYEGVAPDVL
+111 RQDYDGVAPDVL

-142 DKNLSDAWMLA
+142 DKSLSDAWMLA

-164 RRVNILD
+164 RRVNIMD
-171 VVNTVM
+171 IVNTVM
-177 GNPIVLLDIFHQKEA
+177 GNPIVLLDIFHQEDA
-192 SEATHTAFSNYKKD
+192 SKVTHKAFANYRKD

-222 SYLKYLSDYA
+222 SYQQYLTDYA

-295 TQNTHPQSL
+295 THPQSL
-304 PKGGRLDV
+304 PKERRLDKK
-312 TSAEISVTDTIQNPS
+312 SAEISITDTQNP
-327 RREGHRVG
+327 G
-335 SPTEGHRV
+335 
-343 GWGSHFASAF
+343 
-353 NILDD
+353 
-358 YMAKNPD
+358 
-365 KTAPAMLLRGVLYQR
+365 KTAPALLLRGVLYQR
-380 IGEADQALSCFHQA
+380 MGESEQALSCFHQA

-403 QLTDMLDSYCMRTYL
+403 QLSDMLDSYCMRTYL
-418 NNTSEGLYLLQLYRS
+418 NKTSEGLYLLQLYRS

-453 HAKQE
+453 NNRQE

-485 FCEQNLPVGFKQLLI
+485 FCEQNLPMGFKQLLI

-513 KWLVLTDKEEMQVTI
+513 KWLVLTDDEEMQVTI

-566 IEPNEEIEIAD
+566 IEPDEEIDIKD

-582 RDKKY
+582 REKKY
-587 ADITRIRAIAMT
+587 TDITRIRAIAMT

-613 KRSFL
+613 DHSF
-618 WFGKND
+618 FTFPSF

>member
-1 MKKPKETASHLKSLL
+1 MI
-16 IFAQKTYKVLK
+16 IFAHGTHQILK
-27 MRKVLFVLFCLFL
+27 MRKALFLLFCLVL
-40 LAGCDVK
+40 LTGCDVK

-66 YEAISNQQLTVNK
+66 YEAIRNQRLVANK

-103 DDFLKFMA
+103 DEFLKVMA
-111 HQDYEGVAPDVL
+111 RQDYDGVAPDVL

-142 DKNLSDAWMLA
+142 DKSLSDAWMLA

-164 RRVNILD
+164 RRVNIMD
-171 VVNTVM
+171 IVNTVM
-177 GNPIVLLDIFHQKEA
+177 GNPIVLLDIFHQEDA
-192 SEATHTAFSNYKKD
+192 SKVTHKAFANYRKD

-222 SYLKYLSDYA
+222 SYQQYLTDYA

-295 TQNTHPQSL
+295 THSQSL
-304 PKGGRLDV
+304 PKERRLDKK
-312 TSAEISVTDTIQNPS
+312 SAEISITDTIKNPS
-327 RREGHRVG
+327 LREGHRVG

-343 GWGSHFASAF
+343 GLGSHFASAF

-358 YMAKNPD
+358 YVVQNPG
-365 KTAPAMLLRGVLYQR
+365 KTAPALLLRGVLYQR
-380 IGEADQALSCFHQA
+380 MGESEQALSCFHQA

-403 QLTDMLDSYCMRTYL
+403 QLSDMLDSYCMRTYL
-418 NNTSEGLYLLQLYRS
+418 NKTSEGLYLLQLYRS

-453 HAKQE
+453 TNRQE

-513 KWLVLTDKEEMQVTI
+513 KWLVLTDDEEMQVTI

-566 IEPNEEIEIAD
+566 IEPDEEIEIKD

-582 RDKKY
+582 REKKY
-587 ADITRIRAIAMT
+587 TDITRIRAIAMT

-613 KRSFL
+613 DHSF
-618 WFGKND
+618 FTFPSF